1 MVDIRADQALA
12 RPVTLQEIK
21 QAPDLENMPLVR
33 KGMRLSVQPVSKSEW
48 DSILAMSES
57 PD

>member
-1 MVDIRADQALA
+1 VDIKADEPLA

-21 QAPDLENMPLVR
+21 QTPALENMPLVR